1 MSPTPEVLY
10 PKLNSAL
17 SLLISLRYFQ
27 LNITIK
33 PFTKGQNY
41 CWEYIRRPN
50 DHSDKW
56 VFANW
61 ESLPTS
67 SVGRKQDMDSKR
79 RCSYL
84 LENHDPI
91 QSNSI
96 HFCCLERKNLLS
108 VGSQHGTLLQVHT
121 LPCMHITQPWCHGW
135 NLDHIW
141 TLTLTWS
148 IS

>member
-33 PFTKGQNY
+33 PFYEGSKLIMRILGDPM
-41 CWEYIRRPN
+41 IILI
-50 DHSDKW
+50 SG
-56 VFANW
+56 
-61 ESLPTS
+61 SLPIENHCQLHQWEENKTW
-67 SVGRKQDMDSKR
+67 VSKR

-135 NLDHIW
+135 NLDHI
-141 TLTLTWS
+141 
-148 IS
+148 